1 VKHNEV
7 GKVFSMLA
15 VVSAIAP
22 MIGGPVFRQ
31 IYNFTLNTYPGAVFF
46 IFAGFMLVAVAA
58 NVFVFLNRNHIK
70 EIEET
75 KENVIEE
82 KSTV

>member
-1 VKHNEV
+1 
-7 GKVFSMLA
+7 
-15 VVSAIAP
+15 
-22 MIGGPVFRQ
+22 
-31 IYNFTLNTYPGAVFF
+31 
-46 IFAGFMLVAVAA
+46 MLVAVAA